1 MRTRRML
8 LILAASLTLIAAG
21 SSGVALA
28 HSGGGGAHGGGGG
41 GGGHAGGF
49 HGGGG
54 MHGGGFH
61 GGGWRGGGYRGGYY
75 GGWYGRGYG
84 RGSYGGGWYG
94 WGLGYG
100 LLFAALPWYYD
111 TYWWD
116 GVPYYYADD
125 VYYQW
130 NGDAGQYES
139 VPPPAGL
146 ANEVQTQAPVMH
158 ELFVYPKGGQT
169 NEQLAHDREECRL
182 WAITQSGFDPKTA
195 SPPGKEAAGSPGKT
209 NTESQAAKGSEY
221 LRAEGACLQGKNY
234 SVE

>member
-1 MRTRRML
+1 MRTRRIL

-28 HSGGGGAHGGGGG
+28 HSGGGGAHGGGG
-41 GGGHAGGF
+41 HAGGF
-49 HGGGG
+49 HGGAG

-61 GGGWRGGGYRGGYY
+61 GGGWRGGGYY

-84 RGSYGGGWYG
+84 RGWYG

-100 LLFAALPWYYD
+100 LLFATLPWYYD

-139 VPPPAGL
+139 VPPPVGL
-146 ANEVQTQAPVMH
+146 ENEVQTQAPVMH

-182 WAITQSGFDPKTA
+182 WAITQSGYDPKTA
-195 SPPGKEAAGSPGKT
+195 LPPPAKDAAGSPVKT
-209 NTESQAAKGSEY
+209 EAESLAAKGSEY
-221 LRAEGACLQGKNY
+221 LRAEGACLLGKNY